1 MLAKCM
7 YVCNNA
13 CAYICI
19 ILSIMINL
27 PFLLNKLVK
36 IENNQVMQIRRRERK
51 EPCKTHRLLKDRDM
65 GNQEIVKA
73 D

>member
-1 MLAKCM
+1 
-7 YVCNNA
+7 
-13 CAYICI
+13 
-19 ILSIMINL
+19 MINL

-51 EPCKTHRLLKDRDM
+51 EPCKTHRLLEDRDM